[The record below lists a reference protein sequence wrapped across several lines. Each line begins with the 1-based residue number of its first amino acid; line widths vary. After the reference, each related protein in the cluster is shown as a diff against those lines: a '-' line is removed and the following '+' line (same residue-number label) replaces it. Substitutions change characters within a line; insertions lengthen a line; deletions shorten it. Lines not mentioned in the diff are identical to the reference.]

1 VPEGE
6 VVPNG
11 RKLEGLVTVVS
22 GAGSVGQGFGTGK
35 AMATLF
41 AREGSKVVCV
51 DRVAERAEDTRRV
64 IEEEGGTAAVVVDD
78 LEDVE
83 SGERIIAAAVEAFGG
98 VDILINNAAAAIPI
112 NILETSNEMYDRI
125 LNVNLRAPFMLCR
138 AAIPHML
145 ERGGGSVISISSVAA
160 MRGQG
165 GVGRTAYAAS
175 KMGLVG
181 MTTDLADTYGKQG
194 IRFNAIAPGLI
205 ATPHQA
211 QAIADSDASGTRE
224 VGEKRYDL
232 STKTCLGIEGD
243 AWDIAR
249 AALFLAG
256 PDGRY
261 ITGMLMP
268 VDGGSTTRSH

>member
-1 VPEGE
+1 MPEGV
-6 VVPNG
+6 VVPTG

-22 GAGSVGQGFGTGK
+22 GAGSVGEGFGTGK

-64 IEEEGGTAAVVVDD
+64 IEEEGGTAVVVIDE
-78 LEDVE
+78 LEDVDA
-83 SGERIIAAAVEAFGG
+83 GDRIIAAAVEAFGG

-138 AAIPHML
+138 AAIPVMI

-181 MTTDLADTYGKQG
+181 MTTDLADTYGRQG

-205 ATPHQA
+205 STPHQA
-211 QAIADSDASGTRE
+211 QAIADSDATGTRQ
-224 VGEKRYDL
+224 VGQKQYDL

-268 VDGGSTTRSH
+268 VDGGSTSRSH

>member
-1 VPEGE
+1 MPEGV
-6 VVPNG
+6 VVPTG

-22 GAGSVGQGFGTGK
+22 GAGSVGKGFGTGK

-51 DRVAERAEDTRRV
+51 DRVAERAEDTKRV
-64 IEEEGGTAAVVVDD
+64 IEEEGGTAVVVIDE

-83 SGERIIAAAVEAFGG
+83 AGDRIIAAAVDAFGG

-112 NILETSNEMYDRI
+112 NILETTNEMYDRI
-125 LNVNLRAPFMLCR
+125 LDVNLRAPFMLCR
-138 AAIPHML
+138 AAIPVMI

-165 GVGRTAYAAS
+165 GAGRTAYAAS

-181 MTTDLADTYGKQG
+181 MTTDLADTYGKHG

-205 ATPHQA
+205 STPHQA
-211 QAIADSDASGTRE
+211 QAIADSDATGTTQ
-224 VGEKRYDL
+224 VGQKQYDL